1 MSIKFFQKLYK
12 AYLKYLSNRT
22 LKYKD
27 DKAKFIIPVKDLF
40 YNKHT
45 NQFYVKLV
53 TITGY
58 ISRDITVEEILS
70 NKNIFES
77 LDINSRYYVY
87 CVSGRLEELANNE
100 QNSIYTFH
108 GISPHDSNIFIVK
121 SMLDMS
127 IHKWNII
134 DAYKQ
139 ELYYN
144 LDKGSMARFIE
155 RYFIAK
161 TQSSNIENNNNSALR
176 LIK

>member
-1 MSIKFFQKLYK
+1 MKKSYQIRIF
-12 AYLKYLSNRT
+12 
-22 LKYKD
+22 
-27 DKAKFIIPVKDLF
+27 
-40 YNKHT
+40 
-45 NQFYVKLV
+45 
-53 TITGY
+53 
-58 ISRDITVEEILS
+58 
-70 NKNIFES
+70 FES

-144 LDKGSMARFIE
+144 LDKEAWQDSLKDILLQKHNLAISK
-155 RYFIAK
+155 I
-161 TQSSNIENNNNSALR
+161 IIIR
-176 LIK
+176 L

>member
-12 AYLKYLSNRT
+12 AYLKHLSRKS

-27 DKAKFIIPVKDLF
+27 DNAKFIIPVKDLF
-40 YNKHT
+40 YKKET

-70 NKNIFES
+70 NKNIFEA

-87 CVSGRLEELANNE
+87 WVSGRLEELANNE

-134 DAYKQ
+134 EAYKQ

-144 LDKGSMARFIE
+144 LDKGSMVRFIE

-161 TQSSNIENNNNSALR
+161 AQSNQIENKNTEGLR
-176 LIK
+176 IVK